1 MTPAKEFFYFFVTIL
16 LFSALLLFWE
26 GDASVPDLSS
36 PTEVSNVDTIDSS
49 IDFVDR
55 VKVEIAE
62 IVEDSISTTSES
74 EEVADESIQLFYS
87 TPLIFAEDDSLRF
100 QSLSRK
106 LSAENRSVLPV
117 RIVYFGDSQIENDR
131 ITSALRKTLQLEYAG
146 KGSGFIPLDEYY
158 NTQHQLLVETSKAW
172 DVKTLRDRDFKNE
185 SLLFKNA
192 ILTADNTEGWFRIR
206 RIKRLQPQK
215 DYQLLKLYYSAK
227 DTCYVTVKQG
237 QREIYSGI
245 LNPKD
250 KISTLDF
257 QFNHTPNDI
266 RFDFAATDTF
276 NVAGLSLESEGGIF
290 VDNVALRGLSY
301 PPFETS
307 DQESIKQML
316 GQVNVGLFVLH
327 FGVNLVPY
335 TSKNDYLHFR
345 IHLQRQISFL
355 KLIRPE
361 VPILIIGVSDMAQK
375 EDGQFKTYPS
385 IAAIKQIQFKMAMEN
400 HAAFWNLQSFMGGE
414 GSMKRWVEATP
425 ALGRKDYI
433 HFSRRGADLV
443 GTELGKTILKELKA
457 NEESL

>member
-1 MTPAKEFFYFFVTIL
+1 MTPAKEFFYFFVTLL
-16 LFSALLLFWE
+16 LFSALLLIWE
-26 GDASVPDLSS
+26 GDVSAPGLSS
-36 PTEVSNVDTIDSS
+36 MTEELNVDSIDSS
-49 IDFVDR
+49 NYVVDSP
-55 VKVEIAE
+55 KVEIAG
-62 IVEDSISTTSES
+62 IVEDSISKISES
-74 EEVADESIQLFYS
+74 EETADRSIQLFHS

-100 QSLSRK
+100 QLLSRK

-131 ITSALRKTLQLEYAG
+131 ITSALRKILQLEYAG
-146 KGSGFIPLDEYY
+146 KGPGFIPLDEYY
-158 NTQHQLLVETSKAW
+158 NTRHQLLVETSKAW
-172 DVKTLRDRDFKNE
+172 DVRTFRDRDFKNQ

-192 ILTADNTEGWFRIR
+192 ILTADNAEGWFRIR

-215 DYQLLKLYYSAK
+215 DYQLVKLYYSAK
-227 DTCYVTVKQG
+227 DTCFVTVKQG
-237 QREIYSGI
+237 RREIYSGN

-257 QFNHTPNDI
+257 QFNHTPDDI
-266 RFDFAATDTF
+266 SFDFTAADTF
-276 NVAGLSLESEGGIF
+276 NVAGLSLESEGGVF

-301 PPFETS
+301 PPFEMS

-316 GQVNVGLFVLH
+316 DQVNVGLFVLH

-345 IHLQRQISFL
+345 IHFQQQISFL

-375 EDGQFKTYPS
+375 EAGQFKTYS
-385 IAAIKQIQFKMAMEN
+385 TITAIKQIQFKLAMQN
-400 HAAFWNLQSFMGGE
+400 HAAFWDLQSFMGGE
-414 GSMKRWVEATP
+414 GSMKRWVEAAP

-443 GTELGKTILKELKA
+443 GTELAKTILQELKA
-457 NEESL
+457 SEDSL